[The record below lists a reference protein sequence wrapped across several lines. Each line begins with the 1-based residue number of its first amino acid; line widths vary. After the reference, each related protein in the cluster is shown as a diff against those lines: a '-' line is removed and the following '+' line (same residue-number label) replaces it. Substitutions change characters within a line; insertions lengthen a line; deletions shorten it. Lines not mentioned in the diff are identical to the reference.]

1 MEKFEFYNPVRVVFG
16 PGEVARVGAETAALG
31 KTALVVSYKDH
42 AFFADVLGRV
52 EKSLSAAGVKPVA
65 FYEVTAN
72 PTIDQVEAGIKAAKA
87 AGVDVVVGIGGGS
100 AMDAAKVIAA
110 GVPFKHPA
118 WKMIVARHDK
128 AEAISPTEALPIVLV
143 PTLPATSSEM
153 NCGAVITNEKTHEKS
168 YVFTPVIYAKVSILD
183 PELTL
188 TLPAYQTA
196 CGAVDAV
203 SHVMELY
210 LNGVEDTPLQD
221 RLMEGIVLT
230 IVECAAKLQKNPK
243 DLAARTNLMWAAT
256 VAWNGWTQPG
266 CASTTPMHL
275 VAHPI
280 SAHFHV
286 THGATL
292 AIVMHAWMRRF
303 YKSRLPRYAQ
313 LGEKVFAMSAMGK
326 DPEKLAVEVIDC
338 FEAWMKGLG
347 VQTRLGEVGIGK
359 DKIDMLTDDIAR
371 VSFGPD
377 GKLGARVPAT
387 KEDVRAVL
395 SFAL

>member
-1 MEKFEFYNPVRVVFG
+1 VEKFEFHNPVRVIFG
-16 PGEVARVGAETAALG
+16 PGEVKRVGTEAKALG
-31 KTALVVSYKDH
+31 KKALVVSYKDQ
-42 AFFADVLGRV
+42 AFSSDLLSRV
-52 EKSLSAAGVKPVA
+52 EKGLAAAGVTPVS

-72 PTIDQVEAGIKAAKA
+72 PTIEQVEAGVKAAKA
-87 AGVDVVVGIGGGS
+87 AGVDVVIGVGGGS

-110 GVPFKHPA
+110 GVLYPLEP
-118 WKMIVARHDK
+118 WRMIVARHDK
-128 AEAISPTEALPIVLV
+128 AEAVSPTKALPLVLV

-153 NCGAVITNEKTHEKS
+153 NCGAVITNERTHEKS
-168 YVFTPVIYAKVSILD
+168 YVFAEPLYARVSILD
-183 PELTL
+183 PELTM
-188 TLPAYQTA
+188 TLPAYQTG

-210 LNGVEDTPLQD
+210 LNGVDDTPLQD
-221 RLMEGIVLT
+221 RLMEGIILT
-230 IVECAAKLQKNPK
+230 VMECAAKLQHEAK

-256 VAWNGWTQPG
+256 VAWNGWTNPG

-303 YKSRLPRYAQ
+303 YRNRLPRYAQ
-313 LGEKVFAMSAMGK
+313 FGERIFGMSVKGK
-326 DPEKLAVEVIDC
+326 DPEKLALEVIDR
-338 FEAWMKGLG
+338 FESWMKGLG
-347 VQTRLGEVGIGK
+347 VQTRLPEVGVGK
-359 DKIDMLTDDIAR
+359 EKIDMLTDDIVR
-371 VSFGPD
+371 VSFGAD

-387 KEDVRAVL
+387 KDDVRAIL
-395 SFAL
+395 QLAL

>member
-16 PGEVARVGAETAALG
+16 PGEVKRLGTEAKALG
-31 KTALVVSYKDH
+31 KTALVVSYKDNPFGGLL
-42 AFFADVLGRV
+42 ARV
-52 EKSLSAAGVKPVA
+52 EKDLAASGVRPVP

-72 PTIDQVEAGIKAAKA
+72 PTIEEVEAGVKKARAE
-87 AGVDVVVGIGGGS
+87 GVDVVVGIGGGS

-110 GVPFKHPA
+110 GVPFKLPA

-128 AEAISPTEALPIVLV
+128 IEAVSPTEALPIVLV

-153 NCGAVITNEKTHEKS
+153 NCGAVITNEQTHEKS
-168 YVFTPVIYAKVSILD
+168 YVFAPAIYAKVSILD

-188 TLPAYQTA
+188 SLPAYQTA

-210 LNGVEDTPLQD
+210 LNGVDDTPLQD
-221 RLMEGIVLT
+221 RLMEGIILT
-230 IVECAAKLQKNPK
+230 VMECAAKLKANPR

-303 YKSRLPRYAQ
+303 SKNRLGRYAQ
-313 LGEKVFAMSAMGK
+313 FGERIFGMGTKGK
-326 DPEKLAVEVIDC
+326 DPQKLALEVIDG

-347 VQTRLGEVGIGK
+347 VQTRLTEVGI
-359 DKIDMLTDDIAR
+359 DKSKIAMLTDEIVR
-371 VSFGPD
+371 VSFGAD

-395 SFAL
+395 ELAL

>member
-1 MEKFEFYNPVRVVFG
+1 MQLRLLAFALALL
-16 PGEVARVGAETAALG
+16 VA
-31 KTALVVSYKDH
+31 SP
-42 AFFADVLGRV
+42 AF
-52 EKSLSAAGVKPVA
+52 
-65 FYEVTAN
+65 TAN
-72 PTIDQVEAGIKAAKA
+72 PTIEQVEAGIQKARAE
-87 AGVDVVVGIGGGS
+87 GVELVIGIGGGS

-110 GVPFKHPA
+110 GVPYKLPA
-118 WKMIVARHDK
+118 WNMIVSRHDK
-128 AEAISPTEALPIVLV
+128 VTAVAPTEALPIILV

-168 YVFTPVIYAKVSILD
+168 YVFAWPLYAKVSILD

-210 LNGVEDTPLQD
+210 LNGVDDTPLQD
-221 RLMEGIVLT
+221 RVMEGIILT
-230 IVECAAKLQKNPK
+230 VMECAEKLRTDPK
-243 DLAARTNLMWAAT
+243 DLGARTNLMWAAT

-275 VAHPI
+275 LAHPI

-303 YKSRLPRYAQ
+303 YKARLGRYAQ
-313 LGEKVFAMSAMGK
+313 FAERIFGMSAKGK
-326 DPEKLAVEVIDC
+326 SQEKLAVAVIDR

-347 VQTRLGEVGIGK
+347 VQTRLTEVGIEK
-359 DKIDMLTDDIAR
+359 NQVAMLTEDIAR
-371 VSFGPD
+371 VSFGAD
-377 GKLGARVPAT
+377 GKLAARVPAT

-395 SFAL
+395 ELAL

>member
-16 PGEVARVGAETAALG
+16 PGEVKRLGAEAKALG
-31 KTALVVSYKDH
+31 KTALVVSYKDNPFGGLL
-42 AFFADVLGRV
+42 ASV
-52 EKSLSAAGVKPVA
+52 EKDLAASGVRPVP

-72 PTIDQVEAGIKAAKA
+72 PTIEEVEAGVKKARAE
-87 AGVDVVVGIGGGS
+87 GVDVVIGIGGGS

-110 GVPFKHPA
+110 GVPFKLPA

-128 AEAISPTEALPIVLV
+128 IEAVSPTEALSIVLV

-153 NCGAVITNEKTHEKS
+153 NCGAVITNEQTHEKS
-168 YVFTPVIYAKVSILD
+168 YVFAPAIYAKVSILD

-188 TLPAYQTA
+188 SLPAYQTA

-203 SHVMELY
+203 SHAMELY
-210 LNGVEDTPLQD
+210 LNGVDDTPFQD
-221 RLMEGIVLT
+221 RLMEGIILT
-230 IVECAAKLQKNPK
+230 VMECAATLKANPK
-243 DLAARTNLMWAAT
+243 DLAARTNLMWSAT

-303 YKSRLPRYAQ
+303 SKNRLGRYAQ
-313 LGEKVFAMSAMGK
+313 FGERIFGMSAKGK
-326 DPEKLAVEVIDC
+326 DPQKLALEVIDR

-347 VQTRLGEVGIGK
+347 VQTRLTEVGI
-359 DKIDMLTDDIAR
+359 DKSKIAMLTDEIVR
-371 VSFGPD
+371 VSFGAD

-395 SFAL
+395 ELAL

>member
-16 PGEVARVGAETAALG
+16 PGEVKRLGAEAKALG
-31 KTALVVSYKDH
+31 KTALVVSYKDNPFGGLL
-42 AFFADVLGRV
+42 ARV
-52 EKSLSAAGVKPVA
+52 EKDLAASGVRPVP

-72 PTIDQVEAGIKAAKA
+72 PTIEEVEAGVKKARAE
-87 AGVDVVVGIGGGS
+87 GVDVVVGIGGGS

-110 GVPFKHPA
+110 GVPFKLPA

-128 AEAISPTEALPIVLV
+128 IEAVSPTEALPIVLV

-153 NCGAVITNEKTHEKS
+153 NCGAVITNEQTHEKS
-168 YVFTPVIYAKVSILD
+168 YVFAPAIYAKVSILD

-188 TLPAYQTA
+188 SLPAYQTA

-210 LNGVEDTPLQD
+210 LNGVDDTPFQD
-221 RLMEGIVLT
+221 RLMEGIILT
-230 IVECAAKLQKNPK
+230 VMECAAALKANPK
-243 DLAARTNLMWAAT
+243 DLAARTNLMWSAT

-303 YKSRLPRYAQ
+303 SKNRLGRYAQ
-313 LGEKVFAMSAMGK
+313 FGERIFGMGAKGK
-326 DPEKLAVEVIDC
+326 DPQKLALEVIDR

-347 VQTRLGEVGIGK
+347 VQTRLTEVGI
-359 DKIDMLTDDIAR
+359 DKSKIAMLTDEIVR
-371 VSFGPD
+371 VSFGAD

-395 SFAL
+395 ELAL

>member
-16 PGEVARVGAETAALG
+16 PGEVSKVGAETAALG

-42 AFFADVLGRV
+42 SFFADLLARI

-87 AGVDVVVGIGGGS
+87 AGVDVVVGVGGGS

-110 GVPFKHPA
+110 GVLYKLPA

-128 AEAISPTEALPIVLV
+128 AEAVAPTEALPIVLV

-168 YVFTPVIYAKVSILD
+168 YVFAPAIYAKVSILD

-188 TLPAYQTA
+188 SLPAYQTA

-210 LNGVEDTPLQD
+210 LNGADDTPLQD
-221 RLMEGIVLT
+221 RLMEGIILT
-230 IVECAAKLQKNPK
+230 AMECAEKLQKNPK
-243 DLAARTNLMWAAT
+243 ELAARTNLMWAAT

-275 VAHPI
+275 IAHPI

-303 YKSRLPRYAQ
+303 YKSRLARYAQ
-313 LGEKVFAMSAMGK
+313 FAERIFGMSAKGK
-326 DPEKLAVEVIDC
+326 DPEKLALEVIDR
-338 FEAWMKGLG
+338 FEAWIKGLG

-395 SFAL
+395 SLAL

>member
-1 MEKFEFYNPVRVVFG
+1 MEKFEFYNPVRIVFG
-16 PGEVARVGAETAALG
+16 AGEVQRVGSEVKALG
-31 KTALVVSYKDH
+31 KTALVVSYREH
-42 AFFADVLGRV
+42 AFFDELLARV
-52 EKSLSAAGVKPVA
+52 QKSLSAAGVTAVT

-72 PTIDQVEAGIKAAKA
+72 PTIEQVEAGVKLARER
-87 AGVDVVVGIGGGS
+87 GVDVVLGIGGGS

-110 GVPFKHPA
+110 GVPYKLPA

-128 AEAISPTEALPIVLV
+128 IEAVAPTEALPIVLV

-168 YVFTPVIYAKVSILD
+168 YVFAAPLYARVSILD

-210 LNGVEDTPLQD
+210 LNGVDDTPLQD
-221 RLMEGIVLT
+221 RIMEGIVLT
-230 IVECAAKLQKNPK
+230 VMECAAILSKDPKN
-243 DLAARTNLMWAAT
+243 LAARTNLMWAAT

-266 CASTTPMHL
+266 VASSTPMHL

-303 YKSRLPRYAQ
+303 YMARPGRYVQ
-313 LGEKVFAMSAMGK
+313 FGQRIFGMSPEGR
-326 DPEKLAVEVIDC
+326 DPQKLALEVIDR

-347 VQTRLGEVGIGK
+347 VQTRLPEVGVGK
-359 DKIDMLTDDIAR
+359 DQVDMLTDDIVR

-377 GKLGARVPAT
+377 GKLGARTPAT

-395 SFAL
+395 HLAL